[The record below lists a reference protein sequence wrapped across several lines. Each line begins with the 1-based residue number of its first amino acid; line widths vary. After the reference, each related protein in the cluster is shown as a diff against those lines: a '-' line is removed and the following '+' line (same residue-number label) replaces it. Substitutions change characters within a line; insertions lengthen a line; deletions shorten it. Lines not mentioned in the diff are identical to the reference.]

1 MQALHINGNDLTLE
15 AVREVAQPDVRRPVL
30 LDPDAREAV
39 NRARAVVDTLVA
51 NNRISYAITTGVG
64 KLSDVHIVGDQ
75 VRELQINLV
84 RSHAV
89 GVGEPL
95 SIPDTRAMMLLRA
108 NSLAK
113 GNSGIRG
120 ISIDT
125 ICEMLNRGVTP
136 MVPSQGSVGA
146 SGDLAPLAHL
156 ALALIG
162 EGECLDEKG
171 GRIPSAEAL
180 KRAQIKPLVLEAKE
194 AVSLINGTQAMLA
207 IGILMVLAAET
218 LVDTA
223 DVIGAMAC
231 DALKGTNV
239 AFDERIQKARPHAGQ
254 IRTAANLRRLLEQ
267 SQIRDSHRDC
277 GRVQDAYSL
286 RCIPQVHG
294 AVRDTLAHCR
304 SVFETETNSA
314 VDNPLVF
321 VKNPKAMDGEGDVLS
336 GGNFHGEPLAFALD
350 FLAIALS
357 ALAGISERRLERMVN
372 PALSEGLPPFLAPG
386 AGMNSGFMMP
396 QVTAAALVSENKV
409 LSHPASVDSITTSG
423 NKEDFVSMGMTA
435 ASKLK
440 RVVENTRNTLAIEA
454 MAAAQAID
462 FLAPLKT
469 SKPLQQAHAAIRAVC
484 ATMEKDRVMYRGFR
498 THCEFDCERQ
508 AGRRSALNILT
519 KICPL
524 EICHHD
530 HELAEGKGPA
540 TRFSPTPRCLMRSR
554 RERIAVY
561 SHPLSALDSPR
572 FNASPPRGAPEL
584 SAFSP

>member
-1 MQALHINGNDLTLE
+1 MKALHINGNDLTLE
-15 AVREVAQPDVRRPVL
+15 AVREVAQSGARRSVL

-39 NRARAVVDTLVA
+39 NRARAVVDALVA
-51 NNRISYAITTGVG
+51 NKQISYAITTGVG
-64 KLSDVHIVGDQ
+64 KLSDVHIAGDQ
-75 VRELQINLV
+75 LRELQVNLV

-95 SIPDTRAMMLLRA
+95 SIADTRAMMLLRA

-113 GNSGIRG
+113 GNSGVRAIT
-120 ISIDT
+120 IDT

-136 MVPSQGSVGA
+136 RVPSQGSVGA

-156 ALALIG
+156 ALAMIG
-162 EGECLDEKG
+162 EGECFDEKG
-171 GRIPSAEAL
+171 ERIASAEAL
-180 KRAQIKPLVLEAKE
+180 KHAQIKPLVLGAKE

-207 IGILMVLAAET
+207 IGALMLLEAET

-239 AFDERIQKARPHAGQ
+239 AFDERIQRARPHPGQ

-267 SQIRDSHRDC
+267 SEIRDSHRDC
-277 GRVQDAYSL
+277 GRVQDSYSL

-304 SVFETETNSA
+304 TVFETEANSA

-321 VKNPKAMDGEGDVLS
+321 VKNPKAVDGDGEGDVIS

-386 AGMNSGFMMP
+386 AGMNSGFMMA

-409 LSHPASVDSITTSG
+409 LAHPASVDSITTSG
-423 NKEDFVSMGMTA
+423 NKEDYVSMGMIA
-435 ASKLK
+435 ANKLK
-440 RVVENTRNTLAIEA
+440 KVVENTLNTLAIEA

-484 ATMEKDRVMYRGFR
+484 ATMDRDRVMYQDF
-498 THCEFDCERQ
+498 
-508 AGRRSALNILT
+508 A
-519 KICPL
+519 
-524 EICHHD
+524 
-530 HELAEGKGPA
+530 
-540 TRFSPTPRCLMRSR
+540 
-554 RERIAVY
+554 RIAE
-561 SHPLSALDSPR
+561 LI
-572 FNASPPRGAPEL
+572 ASGKVAEVVR
-584 SAFSP
+584 

>member
-15 AVREVAQPDVRRPVL
+15 AVREVAAEKRPVL
-30 LDPDAREAV
+30 LAPDAREAV
-39 NRARAVVDTLVA
+39 NRARAVVDTLVT
-51 NNRISYAITTGVG
+51 NNRLSYAITTGVG
-64 KLSDVHIVGDQ
+64 KLSDVRIAGDQ
-75 VRELQINLV
+75 IRELQVNLI

-95 SIPDTRAMMLLRA
+95 AIPDTRAMMLLRA
-108 NSLAK
+108 NSLSK
-113 GNSGIRG
+113 GNSGVRG
-120 ISIDT
+120 ATIDT

-136 MVPSQGSVGA
+136 VVPSQGSVGA

-162 EGECLDEKG
+162 EGECFDDKG
-171 GRIPSAEAL
+171 NHIASAEAL
-180 KRAQIKPLVLEAKE
+180 KRAQIKPIVLEAKE
-194 AVSLINGTQAMLA
+194 AVSLINGTQAILA
-207 IGILMVLAAET
+207 VGTLMQLAAET
-218 LVDTA
+218 LVDSA
-223 DVIGAMAC
+223 DVIGAMSC
-231 DALKGTNV
+231 DALQGTNV
-239 AFDERIQKARPHAGQ
+239 AYDERIQKVRPHAGQ
-254 IRTAANLRRLLEQ
+254 IRTAANLRRLLED
-267 SQIRDSHRDC
+267 SEIRLSHRDC

-304 SVFETETNSA
+304 LVFETEMNSA

-321 VKNPKAMDGEGDVLS
+321 VKNPKAADGEGDVLS
-336 GGNFHGEPLAFALD
+336 GGNFHGQPIAFTLD

-357 ALAGISERRLERMVN
+357 ALAGISERRIERLVN

-409 LSHPASVDSITTSG
+409 LAHPASVDSITTSG

-435 ASKLK
+435 ANKLK

-469 SKPLQQAHAAIRAVC
+469 SKPLHQAHAAIREVC
-484 ATMEKDRVMYRGFR
+484 ATMDKDRVMYQDFARIAQMIASG
-498 THCEFDCERQ
+498 
-508 AGRRSALNILT
+508 
-519 KICPL
+519 K
-524 EICHHD
+524 
-530 HELAEGKGPA
+530 LAEI
-540 TRFSPTPRCLMRSR
+540 L
-554 RERIAVY
+554 
-561 SHPLSALDSPR
+561 H
-572 FNASPPRGAPEL
+572 
-584 SAFSP
+584 